1 MTRPLAAGG
10 FFVAL
15 VPEEPFLGKY
25 NFYGT
30 RLTWENSVF
39 RFYNPRSTGYRGRQS
54 ASPGVGVAESPTPD
68 PPEKT
73 RSKTRSEGQ
82 GRLSGNDRQSDG
94 GRPHGLRFHLN
105 RLRLMRGRNPALKR
119 LSLPPMRL

>member
-10 FFVAL
+10 VFVAL
-15 VPEEPFLGKY
+15 GPEEPFLGKY

-54 ASPGVGVAESPTPD
+54 ASPGVGVAESPNP
-68 PPEKT
+68 KNQ
-73 RSKTRSEGQ
+73 GQ
-82 GRLSGNDRQSDG
+82 NLAVKDG
-94 GRPHGLRFHLN
+94 EAHR
-105 RLRLMRGRNPALKR
+105 K
-119 LSLPPMRL
+119 

>member
-1 MTRPLAAGG
+1 LLPQTAYGHSNMTRPLAAGG

-39 RFYNPRSTGYRGRQS
+39 RF
-54 ASPGVGVAESPTPD
+54 
-68 PPEKT
+68 
-73 RSKTRSEGQ
+73 
-82 GRLSGNDRQSDG
+82 
-94 GRPHGLRFHLN
+94 
-105 RLRLMRGRNPALKR
+105 
-119 LSLPPMRL
+119 

>member
-10 FFVAL
+10 FFVVL

-39 RFYNPRSTGYRGRQS
+39 RF
-54 ASPGVGVAESPTPD
+54 
-68 PPEKT
+68 
-73 RSKTRSEGQ
+73 
-82 GRLSGNDRQSDG
+82 
-94 GRPHGLRFHLN
+94 
-105 RLRLMRGRNPALKR
+105 
-119 LSLPPMRL
+119 

>member
-1 MTRPLAAGG
+1 MAALPPFVIQYEVVLPQTAYGHSNMTRPLAAGG

-39 RFYNPRSTGYRGRQS
+39 RF
-54 ASPGVGVAESPTPD
+54 
-68 PPEKT
+68 
-73 RSKTRSEGQ
+73 
-82 GRLSGNDRQSDG
+82 
-94 GRPHGLRFHLN
+94 
-105 RLRLMRGRNPALKR
+105 
-119 LSLPPMRL
+119 

>member
-1 MTRPLAAGG
+1 MAALPPFVIQYEVVLDHELRSFPASFELLPQTTYGHSNMTRPLAAGG

-39 RFYNPRSTGYRGRQS
+39 RF
-54 ASPGVGVAESPTPD
+54 
-68 PPEKT
+68 
-73 RSKTRSEGQ
+73 
-82 GRLSGNDRQSDG
+82 
-94 GRPHGLRFHLN
+94 
-105 RLRLMRGRNPALKR
+105 
-119 LSLPPMRL
+119 

>member
-1 MTRPLAAGG
+1 MDGMNLPWPHFPRSWYNSRWCWARAAISFPASFELLPQTAYGHSNMTRPLAAGG

-39 RFYNPRSTGYRGRQS
+39 RF
-54 ASPGVGVAESPTPD
+54 
-68 PPEKT
+68 
-73 RSKTRSEGQ
+73 
-82 GRLSGNDRQSDG
+82 
-94 GRPHGLRFHLN
+94 
-105 RLRLMRGRNPALKR
+105 
-119 LSLPPMRL
+119 

>member
-39 RFYNPRSTGYRGRQS
+39 RFYIPRSTRYRGRQS
-54 ASPGVGVAESPTPD
+54 ASPGVGVAESPTPNQ
-68 PPEKT
+68 PENP
-73 RSKTRSEGQ
+73 RSKPRSEGRR
-82 GRLSGNDRQSDG
+82 GSPGMTVKATEAHRRASDSVSTDFASCEG
-94 GRPHGLRFHLN
+94 ETMP
-105 RLRLMRGRNPALKR
+105 
-119 LSLPPMRL
+119 

>member
-54 ASPGVGVAESPTPD
+54 ASPGVGVAESPTPNQ
-68 PPEKT
+68 PENP
-73 RSKTRSEGQ
+73 RSKPRSEGRR
-82 GRLSGNDRQSDG
+82 GSPGMTVKATEAHRRASDSISTDFASCEG
-94 GRPHGLRFHLN
+94 ETMP
-105 RLRLMRGRNPALKR
+105 
-119 LSLPPMRL
+119 

>member
-1 MTRPLAAGG
+1 MAALPSYVIQFEVVLDRAAISFPASFEVRTQTACGHSNMTRPLAAGG

-39 RFYNPRSTGYRGRQS
+39 RF
-54 ASPGVGVAESPTPD
+54 
-68 PPEKT
+68 
-73 RSKTRSEGQ
+73 
-82 GRLSGNDRQSDG
+82 
-94 GRPHGLRFHLN
+94 
-105 RLRLMRGRNPALKR
+105 
-119 LSLPPMRL
+119 